1 MARARNVYTGIDMK
15 PSVPSGLLLRR
26 AFAGIALS
34 VVKKCT
40 VCTGG
45 KTVTPTNFPRRFAGC
60 HSLFS
65 SAEKFINS

>member
-34 VVKKCT
+34 VVKMHGMHGRKNSNT
-40 VCTGG
+40 DEFS
-45 KTVTPTNFPRRFAGC
+45 PTLRGC